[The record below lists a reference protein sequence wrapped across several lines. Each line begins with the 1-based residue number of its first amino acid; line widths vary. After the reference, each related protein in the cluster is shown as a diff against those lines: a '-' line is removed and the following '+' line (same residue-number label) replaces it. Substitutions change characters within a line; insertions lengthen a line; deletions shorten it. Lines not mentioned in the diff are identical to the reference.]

1 MAGPLPSARSQF
13 PDGTPE
19 GVGATL
25 GGGGSHRRHGIG
37 PDGRTGAAGLPV
49 AVVNPRHVRDFAR
62 AAGRLAKTDS
72 LDAHVLAHFAEAM
85 QPKPRELPDANA
97 QEFRALVARRRQ
109 LVEMTTAEKNRM
121 RIANPRV
128 RPKVQEHIH

>member
-1 MAGPLPSARSQF
+1 MAGPLPSAGSQF
-13 PDGTPE
+13 PDGTTE
-19 GVGATL
+19 GVG
-25 GGGGSHRRHGIG
+25 
-37 PDGRTGAAGLPV
+37 
-49 AVVNPRHVRDFAR
+49 
-62 AAGRLAKTDS
+62 
-72 LDAHVLAHFAEAM
+72 
-85 QPKPRELPDANA
+85 ELPDANA